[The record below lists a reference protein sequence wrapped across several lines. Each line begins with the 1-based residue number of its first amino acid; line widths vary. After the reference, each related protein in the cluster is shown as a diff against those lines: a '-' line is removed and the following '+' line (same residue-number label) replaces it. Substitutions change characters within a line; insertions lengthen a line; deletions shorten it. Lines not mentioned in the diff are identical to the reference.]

1 MEEEENVTS
10 TDSNGIVKQCVR
22 VNEDSY
28 SSSGSTSSEDDQ
40 SEDDSVSSAKMSY
53 NAKPPSQSILPNFIT
68 IGRATS
74 IDGNQ
79 NTSSYETKGTIA

>member
-1 MEEEENVTS
+1 M
-10 TDSNGIVKQCVR
+10 KQCVR

-28 SSSGSTSSEDDQ
+28 SSSGSTSSEDDP
-40 SEDDSVSSAKMSY
+40 SEDDSVSSAKMGY
-53 NAKPPSQSILPNFIT
+53 NAKPPSQSVLPNFIT
-68 IGRATS
+68 IGRTTS